1 MEVRDNLIVIGQV
14 EYDALIKRIQ
24 YSEYKSECA
33 IQMNK
38 DLQDKVF
45 PPVYD
50 ADGCEDAGVPREA
63 VGTND
68 NVTISKEVLDE
79 LLNLVEGSRIF
90 AEEVIKLKLNQNPD
104 NGLVYAPEFLAKNW
118 SNELKDVI
126 GYKETEIDIDIN
138 NLPF

>member
-50 ADGCEDAGVPREA
+50 ADGCEDAGVTRKA

-68 NVTISKEVLDE
+68 NVTISKEVFSEISELLGLADVITDDILHLGLKDNTLKFADE
-79 LLNLVEGSRIF
+79 LSGN
-90 AEEVIKLKLNQNPD
+90 A
-104 NGLVYAPEFLAKNW
+104 W
-118 SNELKDVI
+118 SNELVELLRQQDPEKW
-126 GYKETEIDIDIN
+126 KK
-138 NLPF
+138 